1 MFGNLV
7 VVGYRCPEDFL
18 DVIVN
23 TSIAFCKL
31 SRFLLMVWIS
41 FQTQD
46 LLLAQGTSDAPLTRI
61 AFGSCATQ
69 QNACPIWN
77 EVNEYKPDLL
87 LLLGDNIYADVVD
100 GRLVPSTPER
110 IREAYEL
117 LRKDN
122 GFAQVQKN
130 TPIMAVWDDH
140 DFGNN
145 DAGVE
150 WVHKDVSAEIF
161 HDFFGTPKDSPK
173 RKQQGLYDAKIIGPT
188 GKRTQII
195 LLDTRYF
202 RTELKK
208 SATPLPGTRTI
219 PYETAAGPEAQ
230 ILGET
235 QWKWLEEQ
243 LKQPAEVRIIGSSIQ
258 VLSDEHP
265 YEKWANFPEERERL
279 YQLIRKCEASGV
291 ILLSGDRHLG
301 EISLDTRA
309 VGYPLHDI
317 TASGLNQANKKW
329 RTTEVNSKRL
339 AALQWGDHF
348 GTIEID
354 WTLPDPMIRLQ
365 LREESESVAVQTRF
379 PLSVLKA
386 PKADTPAPA
395 GVLAPQAVLSIAE
408 GERVE
413 VQMLVKAGRAIRN
426 PDRILLN
433 SQLDF
438 RQENNLTAVF
448 LDSAA
453 HDKWDGATLESF
465 LNKTIRFRG
474 KVTLYNGRKQ
484 VEISHPNDLEIV
496 DP

>member
-1 MFGNLV
+1 MQRLFVTRLCIFLVATTLCSVNSATSLFG
-7 VVGYRCPEDFL
+7 
-18 DVIVN
+18 
-23 TSIAFCKL
+23 
-31 SRFLLMVWIS
+31 
-41 FQTQD
+41 QT
-46 LLLAQGTSDAPLTRI
+46 GEVAPLSRI

-69 QNACPIWN
+69 QNACPMWK
-77 EVNEYKPDLL
+77 EVAEYKPELL
-87 LLLGDNIYADVVD
+87 LLLGDNIYADVVE

-110 IREAYEL
+110 IREAYDSLGKDEGFSA
-117 LRKDN
+117 LRKST
-122 GFAQVQKN
+122 Q
-130 TPIMAVWDDH
+130 IMAMWDDH

-150 WVHKDVSAEIF
+150 WIHKDVSAEIF

-173 RKQQGLYDAKIIGPT
+173 RKQQGLYDAQIIGPT

-208 SATPLPGTRTI
+208 ANAPLPGSRTI
-219 PYETAAGPEAQ
+219 PYEAASAPEAQ
-230 ILGET
+230 MLGEA

-243 LKQPAEVRIIGSSIQ
+243 LSQPAEVRIIGSSIQ
-258 VLSDEHP
+258 VLSAEHP
-265 YEKWANFPEERERL
+265 YEKWANFPKERERL

-301 EISLDTRA
+301 EISLDTQS

-317 TASGLNQANKKW
+317 TASGFNQANKRW
-329 RTTEVNSKRL
+329 RAVEPNSKRV

-354 WTLPDPMIRLQ
+354 WSLDDPMIRLQ

-379 PLSVLKA
+379 PLSALKA
-386 PKADTPAPA
+386 PKADMPAPA
-395 GVLAPQAVLSIAE
+395 GVLSPAAVLSVAE
-408 GERVE
+408 GETVQ
-413 VQMLVKAGRAIRN
+413 VQMIVRSGRALRN
-426 PDRILLN
+426 PDRILFN
-433 SQLDF
+433 SQMDF
-438 RQENNLTAVF
+438 RQDGNLTAVF

-453 HDKWDGATLESF
+453 KEKWDGATLETF
-465 LNKTIRFRG
+465 LNKTIRFKG

-484 VEISHPNDLEIV
+484 VEISLPADVEFV

>member
-1 MFGNLV
+1 MQV
-7 VVGYRCPEDFL
+7 VF
-18 DVIVN
+18 
-23 TSIAFCKL
+23 A
-31 SRFLLMVWIS
+31 SRSARI
-41 FQTQD
+41 
-46 LLLAQGTSDAPLTRI
+46 LLLFGMVFSAWIGQGFGQELNEKPLTRI

-69 QNACPIWN
+69 LNACPIWK
-77 EVNEYKPDLL
+77 EVHEYQPELL

-110 IREAYEL
+110 IRAAYEL
-117 LRKDN
+117 LSKDE
-122 GFAQVQKN
+122 GFALVRKS

-150 WVHKDVSAEIF
+150 WIHKDVSAEIF

-173 RKQQGLYDAKIIGPT
+173 RTQQGLYDAKVFGPE

-202 RTELKK
+202 RSELIKAK
-208 SATPLPGTRTI
+208 APLPGTRSV
-219 PYETAAGPEAQ
+219 PYEEATGPEAQ
-230 ILGET
+230 MLGEA

-265 YEKWANFPEERERL
+265 YEKWSNFPKERERL

-291 ILLSGDRHLG
+291 VLLSGDRHLG
-301 EISLDTRA
+301 EISLDTQA

-317 TASGLNQANKKW
+317 TASGLNQANKRW
-329 RTTEVNSKRL
+329 RSLESNSKRV

-348 GTIEID
+348 GSIEID
-354 WTLPDPMIRLQ
+354 WSLADPMIRLQ

-379 PLSVLKA
+379 PLSALKA
-386 PKADTPAPA
+386 PKADMPAPD
-395 GVLAPQAVLSIAE
+395 GVLVPATVLNVAA
-408 GERVE
+408 GETVQ
-413 VQMLVKAGRAIRN
+413 VQMTVRSGRALKN

-433 SQLDF
+433 SQMDF
-438 RQENNLTAVF
+438 RQDGNLTAVF

-453 HDKWDGATLESF
+453 EDKWDGATLETF

-484 VEISHPNDLEIV
+484 VEINLPSDLEIV
-496 DP
+496 DL

>member
-1 MFGNLV
+1 MRPYFSYSFV
-7 VVGYRCPEDFL
+7 HTF
-18 DVIVN
+18 VIF
-23 TSIAFCKL
+23 SLIQAL
-31 SRFLLMVWIS
+31 SLGWTYGQATHS
-41 FQTQD
+41 E
-46 LLLAQGTSDAPLTRI
+46 PLSRI

-69 QNACPIWN
+69 QNDCPIWKKIDTYQP
-77 EVNEYKPDLL
+77 ELL

-110 IREAYEL
+110 IREAYEIL
-117 LRKDN
+117 AKDEGFASLRKM
-122 GFAQVQKN
+122 

-150 WVHKDVSAEIF
+150 WIHKDVSAEIF

-173 RKQQGLYDAKIIGPT
+173 RKQQGLYDAKIFGPE

-208 SATPLPGTRTI
+208 AKAPLPGTRSV
-219 PYETAAGPEAQ
+219 PYEAASGADAQ
-230 ILGET
+230 MLGEA

-243 LKQPAEVRIIGSSIQ
+243 LKMPAEIRIVGSSIQ

-265 YEKWANFPEERERL
+265 YEKWSNFPEERQRL
-279 YQLIRKCEASGV
+279 YELIRKTEASGV

-301 EISLDTRA
+301 EISLDTTS

-317 TASGLNQANKKW
+317 TASGLNQANKRW
-329 RTTEVNSKRL
+329 RPTEANSKRV

-354 WTLPDPMIRLQ
+354 WTLTDPMIRLQ
-365 LREESESVAVQTRF
+365 LREESDAVAVQTRF
-379 PLSVLKA
+379 PLSALKA
-386 PKADTPAPA
+386 PKADIPAPA
-395 GVLAPQAVLSIAE
+395 GILMPQTVLSVSE
-408 GERVE
+408 GETVQ
-413 VQMLVKAGRAIRN
+413 VQMIVRSGRALRN

-433 SQLDF
+433 SQTDF
-438 RQENNLTAVF
+438 RDAGNLTVVF

-453 HDKWDGATLESF
+453 EDKWDGATLETF

-484 VEISHPNDLEIV
+484 VEVSLPNDLEIV

>member
-1 MFGNLV
+1 MNS
-7 VVGYRCPEDFL
+7 
-18 DVIVN
+18 
-23 TSIAFCKL
+23 T
-31 SRFLLMVWIS
+31 
-41 FQTQD
+41 
-46 LLLAQGTSDAPLTRI
+46 LLLRCLNTVLCFGLLSASWSGMLFGQTKEEAVLSRI

-69 QNACPIWN
+69 LNPCPIWK
-77 EVNEYKPDLL
+77 EVGAYKPELL

-110 IREAYEL
+110 IRAAYEML
-117 LRKDN
+117 AKEE
-122 GFAQVQKN
+122 GFATLRKN

-150 WVHKDVSAEIF
+150 WIHKDVSAEIF

-173 RKQQGLYDAKIIGPT
+173 RKQQGLYDAKIFGPE
-188 GKRTQII
+188 GKRTQVI

-208 SATPLPGTRTI
+208 AKAPLPGSRSI
-219 PYETAAGPEAQ
+219 PYEESTGAEAQ
-230 ILGET
+230 MLGET

-243 LKQPAEVRIIGSSIQ
+243 LRQPAEVRIIASSIQ
-258 VLSDEHP
+258 VLSDEHI
-265 YEKWANFPEERERL
+265 YEKWSNFPEERARL
-279 YQLIRKCEASGV
+279 YQLIRQCEASGV

-301 EISLDTRA
+301 EISLDTQA

-317 TASGLNQANKKW
+317 TASGLNQANKRW
-329 RTTEVNSKRL
+329 RPLEANRKRV

-348 GTIEID
+348 GAIEID
-354 WTLPDPMIRLQ
+354 WSLPDPMIRLQ
-365 LREESESVAVQTRF
+365 LREESESVAVQTKF

-386 PKADTPAPA
+386 PKADIPAPA
-395 GVLAPQAVLSIAE
+395 GVLAPAAVLSVAE
-408 GERVE
+408 GETVQ
-413 VQMLVKAGRAIRN
+413 VQMGVRSGRALRN

-433 SQLDF
+433 SQEDF
-438 RQENNLTAVF
+438 RQDGNLTAVF

-453 HDKWDGATLESF
+453 EDKWDGATLETF

-484 VEISHPNDLEIV
+484 VEISLPSDLEIV

>member
-1 MFGNLV
+1 MQATFASRNIAILLWFGL
-7 VVGYRCPEDFL
+7 
-18 DVIVN
+18 I
-23 TSIAFCKL
+23 L
-31 SRFLLMVWIS
+31 SSGMN
-41 FQTQD
+41 QTFGQ
-46 LLLAQGTSDAPLTRI
+46 ATNEKPLTRI

-69 QNACPIWN
+69 QNACPIWK
-77 EVNEYKPDLL
+77 EVHEYQPELL
-87 LLLGDNIYADVVD
+87 LLLGDNVYADVVD

-117 LRKDN
+117 LSKDE
-122 GFAQVQKN
+122 GFALIQKS

-150 WVHKDVSAEIF
+150 WVHKEVSAEIF

-173 RKQQGLYDAKIIGPT
+173 RTQQGLYDAKIFGPA

-202 RTELKK
+202 RTELTKAK
-208 SATPLPGTRTI
+208 APLPGTRSI
-219 PYETAAGPEAQ
+219 PYEEATGPEAQ
-230 ILGET
+230 MLGDA

-258 VLSDEHP
+258 VVSDEHP
-265 YEKWANFPEERERL
+265 YEKWSNFPNERERL

-301 EISLDTRA
+301 EISLDTQA

-317 TASGLNQANKKW
+317 TASGLNQANKRW
-329 RTTEVNSKRL
+329 RTIEANSKRV

-348 GTIEID
+348 GSIEID
-354 WTLPDPMIRLQ
+354 WSVTDPMIRLQ
-365 LREESESVAVQTRF
+365 LREENESVAVQTRF
-379 PLSVLKA
+379 PLSALKA

-395 GVLAPQAVLSIAE
+395 GVLAPASVLSVAS
-408 GERVE
+408 GEMVE
-413 VQMLVKAGRAIRN
+413 VQMIVRSGRALKN

-433 SQLDF
+433 SQMDF
-438 RQENNLTAVF
+438 RQNENLTAVF

-453 HDKWDGATLESF
+453 EDKWDGATLETF

-484 VEISHPNDLEIV
+484 VEINLPTDVEIV

>member
-1 MFGNLV
+1 MRAQFSMIDLKIFGLFV
-7 VVGYRCPEDFL
+7 VFAIQLTANIFGQANS
-18 DVIVN
+18 DVVLN
-23 TSIAFCKL
+23 
-31 SRFLLMVWIS
+31 
-41 FQTQD
+41 
-46 LLLAQGTSDAPLTRI
+46 RI

-69 QNACPIWN
+69 LNACPMWQELN
-77 EVNEYKPDLL
+77 RYKPDVL

-110 IREAYEL
+110 IREAYDRLGKDEGFSQ
-117 LRKDN
+117 LRET
-122 GFAQVQKN
+122 V
-130 TPIMAVWDDH
+130 PIMAVWDDH

-150 WVHKDVSAEIF
+150 WIHKDVSAQIY
-161 HDFFGTPKDSPK
+161 HDFFGTPKDSP
-173 RKQQGLYDAKIIGPT
+173 RRQQQGLYDARIFGTT

-208 SATPLPGTRTI
+208 AKAPAPGTRTT
-219 PYETAAGPEAQ
+219 PYEAASGSEAKV
-230 ILGET
+230 LGEA

-243 LKQPAEVRIIGSSIQ
+243 LKKPAEIRIIGSSIQ

-265 YEKWANFPEERERL
+265 YEKWSNFPEERERL

-301 EISLDTRA
+301 EISVETQA

-317 TASGLNQANKKW
+317 TASGLNQANKNW
-329 RTTEVNSKRL
+329 RTVEANRKRV

-348 GTIEID
+348 GSIEID
-354 WTLPDPMIRLQ
+354 WSAADPMIRLQ
-365 LREESESVAVQTRF
+365 LREQSNAVAVQTKF
-379 PLSVLKA
+379 PLSLLKA
-386 PKADTPAPA
+386 PKPDVPAPPGILEA
-395 GVLAPQAVLSIAE
+395 RSVMGIAE
-408 GERVE
+408 GETVQ
-413 VQMLVKAGRAIRN
+413 VQMTVQSGRALRN
-426 PDRILLN
+426 PERILLN
-433 SQLDF
+433 SQMDF
-438 RQENNLTAVF
+438 RQDGNLTAVF

-453 HDKWDGATLESF
+453 KDKWDGVTLETF

-484 VEISHPNDLEIV
+484 VEISAPGDLEIIT
-496 DP
+496 P